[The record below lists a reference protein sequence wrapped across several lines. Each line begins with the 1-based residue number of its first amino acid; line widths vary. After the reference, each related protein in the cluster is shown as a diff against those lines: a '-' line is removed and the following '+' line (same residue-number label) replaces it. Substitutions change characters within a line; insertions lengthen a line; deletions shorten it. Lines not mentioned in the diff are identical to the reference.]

1 MREMWMMAPVLFPI
15 ISGAAL
21 WIWNPGRTRMRAA
34 AAVLSL
40 GEAVCSWL
48 AILNCMEMRL
58 PLWNIGP
65 GMELCF
71 KLDGIGALF
80 SGLASLI
87 WVLVVFFAFEYMEH
101 ETEEARFF
109 GCLIM
114 SLGALTGVAYAGN
127 FVTLY
132 LFFEMMTF
140 FSVPLVFHSRK
151 REALR
156 AGMVYLAY
164 SMLGAS
170 IALGGY
176 FFFRRYAF
184 GTDFRAGGILMG
196 EAGPVLPAVFCMA
209 AGFSC
214 KAGLMPLHPWLPI
227 AHPVAP
233 APASAVLS
241 GLITKAG
248 VVAVIR
254 VVYHM
259 AGPEILRG
267 TWVQYVLL
275 SMAVLTIF
283 TGSMLAYKEKKLK
296 KRLACSSFS
305 QVSYVLLGVFLLSM
319 EGLYGSLLQMVFHA
333 LAKNALFLCAGAVIC
348 KTGCTRIKDLKG
360 MGRRM
365 PSVMV
370 CFALASL
377 SLVGIPPAGGF
388 LAKWHL
394 AVGAMRAGAGLFVWL
409 GPAVLMVSAL
419 LTAGYL
425 FPVIVEAFFPGR
437 DWQDSAKPKADKP
450 EAGKWGEGG
459 WSGAGAVT
467 VSLFMGMPLAVL
479 GISLLVLG
487 AVGNPVFECLRG
499 IASAMV

>member
-1 MREMWMMAPVLFPI
+1 MREMWMMAPVLFPVV
-15 ISGAAL
+15 SGGAL
-21 WIWNPGRTRMRAA
+21 WIWKPGKNKIHTA

-40 GEAVCSWL
+40 AEAVCSWL
-48 AILNCMEMRL
+48 VILNCMGMKL
-58 PLWNIGP
+58 PLWSIGP
-65 GMELCF
+65 GMELCLR
-71 KLDGIGALF
+71 LDGTGALF

-101 ETEEARFF
+101 EKEDARFF

-114 SLGALTGVAYAGN
+114 SLGALTGVAWAGN

-176 FFFRRYAF
+176 FFFRQYAC
-184 GTDFRAGGILMG
+184 GTDFKAGGVLAEAAGMAQGRPQIL
-196 EAGPVLPAVFCMA
+196 LLAVFCMA

-254 VVYHM
+254 VVYNM
-259 AGPEILRG
+259 AGPAFLRG
-267 TWVQYVLL
+267 TWVQYALL
-275 SMAVLTIF
+275 SMAVVTIF

-296 KRLACSSFS
+296 RRLACSSFS

-348 KTGCTRIKDLKG
+348 KTGCTRVKELRG
-360 MGRRM
+360 MGKRM
-365 PSVMV
+365 PAVMV

-394 AVGAMRAGAGLFVWL
+394 AVGAMRADAGVFAWL
-409 GPAVLMVSAL
+409 GPVVLMVSAL

-425 FPVIVEAFFPGR
+425 FPVIVAGFFPGM
-437 DWQDSAKPKADKP
+437 DWRKTDQSEDGRLSVSA
-450 EAGKWGEGG
+450 
-459 WSGAGAVT
+459 
-467 VSLFMGMPLAVL
+467 FMGVPLAVL

-487 AVGNPVFECLRG
+487 ALGNPVFELLRG
-499 IASAMV
+499 IASDMV

>member
-1 MREMWMMAPVLFPI
+1 MREMWMMAPVLFPVV
-15 ISGAAL
+15 SGGAL
-21 WIWNPGRTRMRAA
+21 WIWNPGKNKIHTA

-40 GEAVCSWL
+40 AEAVCSWL
-48 AILNCMEMRL
+48 VILNCMGMKL
-58 PLWNIGP
+58 PLWSIGP
-65 GMELCF
+65 GLELCLR
-71 KLDGIGALF
+71 LDGTGALF

-101 ETEEARFF
+101 EKEDARFF

-114 SLGALTGVAYAGN
+114 SLGALTGVAWAGN

-176 FFFRRYAF
+176 FFFRQYAC
-184 GTDFRAGGILMG
+184 GTDFKAGGVLAEAAGMARGWRPQIL
-196 EAGPVLPAVFCMA
+196 LLAVFCMA

-254 VVYHM
+254 VVYNM
-259 AGPEILRG
+259 AGPAFLRG
-267 TWVQYVLL
+267 TWVQYALL
-275 SMAVLTIF
+275 SMAVVTIF

-296 KRLACSSFS
+296 RRLACSSFS

-348 KTGCTRIKDLKG
+348 KTGCTRVKELRG
-360 MGRRM
+360 MGKRM
-365 PSVMV
+365 PAVMV

-394 AVGAMRAGAGLFVWL
+394 AVGAMRAEAGVFAWL

-425 FPVIVEAFFPGR
+425 FPVIVEAFFPGK
-437 DWQDSAKPKADKP
+437 DWRKTDQSEDGRLSVSA
-450 EAGKWGEGG
+450 
-459 WSGAGAVT
+459 
-467 VSLFMGMPLAVL
+467 FMGVPLAVL

-487 AVGNPVFECLRG
+487 ALGNPVFELLRG
-499 IASAMV
+499 IASDMV

>member
-1 MREMWMMAPVLFPI
+1 MREMWMMAPVLFPVV
-15 ISGAAL
+15 SGGAL
-21 WIWNPGRTRMRAA
+21 WIWNPGKNKIHTA

-40 GEAVCSWL
+40 AEAVCSWL
-48 AILNCMEMRL
+48 VILNCMGMEL
-58 PLWNIGP
+58 PLWSIGP
-65 GMELCF
+65 GMELCLR
-71 KLDGIGALF
+71 LDGTGALF

-101 ETEEARFF
+101 EREEARFF

-140 FSVPLVFHSRK
+140 FSVPLVFHSGK

-176 FFFRRYAF
+176 FFFRQYAC
-184 GTDFRAGGILMG
+184 GTDFKAGGVLVEAVGTAQDRPQIIL
-196 EAGPVLPAVFCMA
+196 LSVFCMA

-254 VVYHM
+254 VVYGM
-259 AGPEILRG
+259 AGPTFLRG
-267 TWVQYVLL
+267 TWVQHALL

-296 KRLACSSFS
+296 RRLACSSFS
-305 QVSYVLLGVFLLSM
+305 QVSYVLFGIFLLSM

-348 KTGCTRIKDLKG
+348 KTGCVRIKEMRG

-365 PSVMV
+365 PAVML

-394 AVGAMRAGAGLFVWL
+394 AVGAMRTEAGLFTWL
-409 GPAVLMVSAL
+409 GPVVLMVSAL

-425 FPVIVEAFFPGR
+425 FPVIVEAFFPGK
-437 DWQDSAKPKADKP
+437 DWRKTDQSEDGRLSVSA
-450 EAGKWGEGG
+450 
-459 WSGAGAVT
+459 
-467 VSLFMGMPLAVL
+467 FMGVPLAVL

-487 AVGNPVFECLRG
+487 ALGNPVFELLRG
-499 IASAMV
+499 IASDMV